1 MPAPFHRNRL
11 RLGALATAVGTLV
24 ATASAQAAGMVLG
37 ELPSLLEQRERMPAE
52 FRTHLFGSPLTVRVE
67 LDGRYLGDA
76 EVVLHEDNRVQVLA
90 FTEAHES
97 PWPETERMRWAE
109 QLAEPM
115 PLGVCGSDCR
125 GLTALHYSLSNSL
138 LTLLTPTGAQAEER
152 YIALPEGGSH
162 GLIVRSSL
170 AVHAGQNQQT
180 AARYSAEL
188 RGSIGRWST
197 VGSYQYY
204 AQAASREH
212 YLSAFYAQ
220 RELGDHFVRAG
231 YFLPTF
237 EGIIRQPRA
246 PGTQNDTTLGVMFG
260 SSDVL
265 LADTRS
271 PSVYPVYVTASREG
285 VVEIYRDGRLL
296 STQGVKPG
304 IQEIDTR
311 RLPGGIYDVEL
322 RVMADGQEASRE
334 AASIHKPSRWVDPT
348 RRWRYSLFAGQQQ
361 RPLDSSDLQD
371 KQGAAVGAV
380 VNYLLHPRAVAG
392 ATAQKIAG
400 REAVGVSLDWQA
412 TTALSTY
419 TNFYTSSDAGRGM
432 DLQAM
437 YRYRAGS
444 VVANHGRSWVEHR
457 QRIIPGDG
465 SLPRWHTSGG
475 WQDSTALSFTHRFSH
490 RDHAN
495 VRIARTSGYTRG
507 TGLDVSYGRRE
518 TLFGRHDVN
527 WQVSAYDRPGSLAT
541 QYRRQ
546 RGIDLTV
553 SLSLG
558 SHGRSYGGSLGSRTG
573 ESGRR
578 DSYVTASAAQQW
590 EGRYVRSVN
599 GMVTAD
605 STGMGAGA
613 GMYLQSPLLEGDV
626 QLNRGSSDGR
636 ISGSAN
642 LESTAVFGGGHV
654 AVIGQG
660 RSGSLE
666 TGMIVDVRSD
676 FPEAEL
682 RADDS
687 LGGGVMLRP
696 GRNFVPVNPY
706 RAGHVQ
712 FDFHGRHAPAAALQ
726 PSTVRYHLNK
736 GGVTHTTLDVLRTY
750 TVMGQVI
757 DADGNGVRGVHVIN
771 HAGRTVSQDDGF
783 FTLELSARAPVV
795 QMQYPNQVSCTLTLE
810 EEQYPREGDLL
821 MVGGMGCP
829 PAWAADPSS
838 TDASLQRN
846 R

>member
-1 MPAPFHRNRL
+1 MLTLPHCTGL
-11 RLGALATAVGTLV
+11 RPSALAIAVGTLMT
-24 ATASAQAAGMVLG
+24 AASAQAAGLIQG

-52 FRTHLFGSPLTVRVE
+52 FRAHLFGSPLTVRVQ

-76 EVVLHEDNRVQVLA
+76 EVVLHEDNRVQLLA
-90 FTEAHES
+90 FTEAYES
-97 PWPETERMRWAE
+97 PWPETERGRWSE
-109 QLAEPM
+109 QLAQPM
-115 PLGVCGSDCR
+115 ALGVCSRDCR
-125 GLTALHYSLSNSL
+125 GLAALHYSLSNSL
-138 LTLLTPTGAQAEER
+138 LTLLTPTGAQAEQR
-152 YIALPEGGSH
+152 HIALPEGGSH
-162 GLIVRSSL
+162 GLIVRNSL
-170 AVHAGQNQQT
+170 AVHGGQDQQT

-197 VGSYQYY
+197 LGSYQYY

-296 STQGVKPG
+296 STQGVMPG

-334 AASIHKPSRWVDPT
+334 VASIHKPSRWTDPT
-348 RRWRYSLFAGQQQ
+348 RRWRYSVFAGQQ
-361 RPLDSSDLQD
+361 RGLLDSGTTQD
-371 KQGAAVGAV
+371 KGAAAAGAV

-392 ATAQKIAG
+392 ATVQHIAG
-400 REAVGVSLDWQA
+400 RHAAGVSLDWQA

-419 TNFYTSSDAGRGM
+419 TNFYTSRDAGRGM
-432 DLQAM
+432 DLQAL
-437 YRYRAGS
+437 YRYRAGT
-444 VVANHGRSWVEHR
+444 VVANHGRSWVEQR
-457 QRIIPGDG
+457 QRLFPGDG
-465 SLPRWHTSGG
+465 RPPRWQTRGG
-475 WQDSTALSFTHRFSH
+475 WQDSTTLSITHRFSH

-507 TGLDVSYGRRE
+507 TGLDVSYGRRD

-527 WQVSAYDRPGSLAT
+527 WQVSAYDRPGSVAT
-541 QYRRQ
+541 HYRRQ

-558 SHGRSYGGSLGSRTG
+558 GDRRTYGGSLGSRTG
-573 ESGRR
+573 DGGRR
-578 DSYVTASAAQQW
+578 DSYVTASATQQID
-590 EGRYVRSVN
+590 GGLVHSLN
-599 GMVTAD
+599 GMATVD
-605 STGMGAGA
+605 SGGLGAGV
-613 GMYLQSPLLEGDV
+613 GMYLQNPLLEGDV
-626 QLNRGSSDGR
+626 NLNRSSSESR

-660 RSGSLE
+660 RSGSLD

-676 FPEAEL
+676 FPQAAL

-687 LGGGVMLRP
+687 QGGSVMLRP
-696 GRNFVPVNPY
+696 GRNFVPVNAY

-712 FDFHGRHAPAAALQ
+712 FDFHGRHAPAAMLQ

-736 GGVTHTTLDVLRTY
+736 GGVMHATLDVLRTY
-750 TVMGQVI
+750 TVMGQVL

-795 QMQYPNQVSCTLTLE
+795 QMQYPNQISCTLTLE
-810 EEQYPREGDLL
+810 EEQYPREGELL
-821 MVGGMGCP
+821 MVGGVGCP
-829 PAWAADPSS
+829 APVARAD
-838 TDASLQRN
+838 
-846 R
+846 

>member
-1 MPAPFHRNRL
+1 MGP
-11 RLGALATAVGTLV
+11 LATAVAALV
-24 ATASAQAAGMVLG
+24 TATSTQAAGLALG
-37 ELPSLLEQRERMPAE
+37 ELPSLLEQRDRMPAE
-52 FRTHLFGSPLTVRVE
+52 FRSHLFGAPLTVRVD

-76 EVVLHEDNRVQVLA
+76 EVVLHEDNRVQLLA
-90 FTEAHES
+90 FTEAYES
-97 PWPETERMRWAE
+97 PWPETERARWAQ
-109 QLAEPM
+109 QLAQPM
-115 PLGVCGSDCR
+115 PLGICANACR
-125 GLTALHYSLSNSL
+125 GLAALHYSLSNSL
-138 LTLLTPTGAQAEER
+138 LTLLTPDAGNTEAR
-152 YIALPEGGSH
+152 HVALPEAGSH
-162 GLIVRSSL
+162 GLIVRNSL
-170 AVHAGQNQQT
+170 SVHGGQDQPT

-188 RGSIGRWST
+188 RGSVGRWST

-212 YLSAFYAQ
+212 YLSALYAQ

-246 PGTQNDTTLGVMFG
+246 PGAQSDTALGVMFG

-265 LADTRS
+265 LADSRS
-271 PSVYPVYVTASREG
+271 PSAYPVYVTASREG

-322 RVMADGQEASRE
+322 RVIADGQEASRE
-334 AASIHKPSRWVDPT
+334 AASIHKPTRWSDPT

-361 RPLDSSDLQD
+361 GLLNSTAVQG
-371 KQGAAVGAV
+371 KGGAAAGAV

-392 ATAQKIAG
+392 ATAQKIG
-400 REAVGVSLDWQA
+400 QRESAGVSLDWQA

-432 DLQAM
+432 DLQAL

-444 VVANHGRSWVEHR
+444 VVANHGRSWVEQR
-457 QRIIPGDG
+457 QYVFPGDG
-465 SLPRWHTSGG
+465 APPRWQTSGG
-475 WQDSTALSFTHRFSH
+475 WQDTTAVSISHRFGQ

-495 VRIARTSGYTRG
+495 IRIARTDGYTRG

-527 WQVSAYDRPGSLAT
+527 WQVSAYDRPGSMAT
-541 QYRRQ
+541 HYRRQ

-558 SHGRSYGGSLGSRTG
+558 SDRRSYGGSLGSRTG
-573 ESGRR
+573 DTGRR
-578 DSYVTASAAQQW
+578 DSYVTATATQQIDS
-590 EGRYVRSVN
+590 RYVRSAN
-599 GMVTAD
+599 GMVTVD
-605 STGMGAGA
+605 SQGVGAGA
-613 GMYLQSPLLEGDV
+613 GLLLQSPLLEGDV
-626 QLNRGSSDGR
+626 YLNRSSSEGR
-636 ISGSAN
+636 MSGSAN
-642 LESTAVFGGGHV
+642 LESTAVFGGGH
-654 AVIGQG
+654 AALIGQG
-660 RSGSLE
+660 RGTSPE

-676 FPEAEL
+676 FPGVQL

-687 LGGGVMLRP
+687 QGGGMMLRP
-696 GRNFVPVNPY
+696 GRNFVPVNAY

-712 FDFHGRHAPAAALQ
+712 FDFHGRHAPAATLQ
-726 PSTVRYHLNK
+726 PATVRYHLNK
-736 GGVTHTTLDVLRTY
+736 GGVMHTTLDVLRTY
-750 TVMGQVI
+750 TVMGQVV
-757 DADGNGVRGVHVIN
+757 DGSGNGVRGVHVIN

-795 QMQYPNQVSCTLTLE
+795 QMQYPDQISCTLTLE
-810 EEQYPREGDLL
+810 EDRYPREGDLL
-821 MVGGMGCP
+821 MVGGVGCP
-829 PAWAADPSS
+829 SALAARRAAPSTHLS
-838 TDASLQRN
+838 RSEP
-846 R
+846 